1 MKSLHSNILGEG
13 DNHLIILH
21 GFLGMSDNWKTQGNI
36 FAKNGFKVHLLDQR
50 NHGRSFWNKDFNYK
64 VLAQDLLIYMDKQN
78 IKNTILIGHS
88 MGGKTAMEF
97 SIKFPERIKK
107 LVVIDIS
114 PKKYVS
120 NHDKILAGLASFDF
134 RIIKTRKE
142 ADIHLSEYVTET
154 QVRQFLLKNLY
165 WITQGRLGLRL
176 NISVL
181 KNSSEEIS
189 KEIEFSKTY
198 NNYVLFVKGENS
210 DYIVDEDL
218 KLISKYFPKSKVKK
232 IKNAGHWVHVENHKD
247 FIHTINTFLHS

>member
-1 MKSLHSNILGEG
+1 MRILHSNIIGEAEKE
-13 DNHLIILH
+13 LIILH
-21 GFLGMSDNWKTQGNI
+21 GFLGMGDNWKTLSKKW
-36 FAKNGFKVHLLDQR
+36 ASVGFRVHLIDQR
-50 NHGRSFWNKDFNYK
+50 NHGRSFWNKVFNYK
-64 VLAQDLLIYMDKQN
+64 VLAQDLMIYMDKKN

-97 SIKFPERIKK
+97 SIKFPERIRK

-120 NHDKILAGLASFDF
+120 NHDKILAGLASFNF

-142 ADIHLSEYVTET
+142 ADNHLSKYVTEI

-165 WITQGRLGLRL
+165 WITQDRLALRL

-189 KEIEFSKTY
+189 KEIELKKKY
-198 NNYVLFVKGENS
+198 NNYALFVKGENS

-232 IKNAGHWVHVENHKD
+232 IKNAGHWVHVENQKD
-247 FIHTINTFLHS
+247 FIHTINTFLHT